1 MSLTSAK
8 LKRAKPKI
16 NLFNRQRKLRV
27 DADASRG
34 FLESLAEHLGLG
46 GGFSVVLV
54 SDAAMRRFNSTYAG
68 KNQST
73 DVLSF
78 PAGDTPGEESYLG
91 DIIIS
96 VETAEV
102 QRVSSLDNEIMT
114 LSLHGLLHL
123 LGYDHETDRGE
134 MNSKEAAL
142 RKKFGLR

>member
-1 MSLTSAK
+1 
-8 LKRAKPKI
+8 
-16 NLFNRQRKLRV
+16 
-27 DADASRG
+27 
-34 FLESLAEHLGLG
+34 
-46 GGFSVVLV
+46 
-54 SDAAMRRFNSTYAG
+54 MRRFNSTYAG